1 MDKLNTPG
9 ATGHVYDTVYQL
21 LKQIVAEITAEEW
34 QAKINKV
41 IAEENQYAIY
51 DKIDPPAPPVEPLND
66 DIIENFDV
74 EAVEAAVAQ
83 QPEVEE
89 AQNIIVVT
97 PIEPFKCPQP
107 NCTFETLYEVNLQ
120 QHLAAT
126 YKCDQCT
133 KTFHGRRAAEH
144 LDSHAKSHAP
154 KPQVQPRPQ
163 VMCDICGKVFKY
175 KSLVKRHKLKGPC
188 GRQ

>member
-9 ATGHVYDTVYQL
+9 TTGHVYDIVYQR
-21 LKQIVAEITAEEW
+21 LKQVVAEITAEEW

-41 IAEENQYAIY
+41 IGEENQYAIY
-51 DKIDPPAPPVEPLND
+51 DKIDPPPPPVQPLND
-66 DIIENFDV
+66 EDIIENFDV
-74 EAVEAAVAQ
+74 EAVEAQ
-83 QPEVEE
+83 QPEVEQ

-120 QHLAAT
+120 QHVKAT
-126 YKCDQCT
+126 YNCDQCS
-133 KTFHGRRAAEH
+133 KTFHGRNAAAYYE
-144 LDSHAKSHAP
+144 SHSKSHAP
-154 KPQVQPRPQ
+154 KPQVQPRPK
-163 VMCDICGKVFKY
+163 VACDVCGRTFKY
-175 KSLVKRHKLKGPC
+175 KSQVTHHKLKGPC

>member
-9 ATGHVYDTVYQL
+9 TTGHVYDIVYQR
-21 LKQIVAEITAEEW
+21 LKQVVAEITAEEW

-51 DKIDPPAPPVEPLND
+51 DKIDPLPPPVQPLND
-66 DIIENFDV
+66 EDIIENFDV
-74 EAVEAAVAQ
+74 EPQQ
-83 QPEVEE
+83 QPEVEQ

-97 PIEPFKCPQP
+97 PTEPFKCPQP

-133 KTFHGRRAAEH
+133 KTFHGRRAAEY
-144 LDSHAKSHAP
+144 LESHAKSHAP

-163 VMCDICGKVFKY
+163 VICDICGKKFKY
-175 KSLVKRHKLKGPC
+175 KSLVARHKTKGPC